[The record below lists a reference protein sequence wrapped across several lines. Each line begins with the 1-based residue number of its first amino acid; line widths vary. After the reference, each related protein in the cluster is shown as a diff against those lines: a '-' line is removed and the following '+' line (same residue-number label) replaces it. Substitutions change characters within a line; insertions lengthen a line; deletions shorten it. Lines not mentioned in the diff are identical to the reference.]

1 MPLTWCTDDIH
12 RHAQKTDGH
21 PIHESFDHSQG
32 TSDPPGPRNMPN
44 QGGKIR
50 HFYNFLASA
59 LAINFGAYSR
69 YLYA

>member
-1 MPLTWCTDDIH
+1 MPLTWCTDDMH

-21 PIHESFDHSQG
+21 PIHETFNHIQG
-32 TSDPPGPRNMPN
+32 TSGPPGPRNMPN
-44 QGGKIR
+44 QGVKFVI
-50 HFYNFLASA
+50 FAIFLASA